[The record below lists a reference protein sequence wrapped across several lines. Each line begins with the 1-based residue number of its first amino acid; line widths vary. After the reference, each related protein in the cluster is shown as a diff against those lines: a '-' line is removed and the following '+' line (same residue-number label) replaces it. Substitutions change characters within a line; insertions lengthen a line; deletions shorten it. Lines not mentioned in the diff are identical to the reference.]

1 MIVNAALAFNNT
13 CGETKNKVK
22 FLAVYSV
29 NRVRQFRVN
38 KLPLGQLN
46 VEVDRLINLEA
57 FVTQLSGNVTW
68 PKDGQTLHVVSATD
82 KNGQGRNICDRTFCS
97 RICLITK
104 LLRHKLS
111 SLKRLVKETDC
122 FAVLSPMCRVAK
134 LYCSRVGPTKSFE
147 KGGS

>member
-22 FLAVYSV
+22 FLAVCSV

-57 FVTQLSGNVTW
+57 FVTQLSGNVT
-68 PKDGQTLHVVSATD
+68 
-82 KNGQGRNICDRTFCS
+82 
-97 RICLITK
+97 
-104 LLRHKLS
+104 
-111 SLKRLVKETDC
+111 
-122 FAVLSPMCRVAK
+122 
-134 LYCSRVGPTKSFE
+134 
-147 KGGS
+147 